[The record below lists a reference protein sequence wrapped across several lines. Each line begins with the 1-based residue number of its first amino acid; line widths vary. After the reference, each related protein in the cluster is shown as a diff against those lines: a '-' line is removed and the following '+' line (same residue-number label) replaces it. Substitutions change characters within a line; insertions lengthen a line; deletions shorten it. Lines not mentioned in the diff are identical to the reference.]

1 MKQQWKTGKAQKCSW
16 KPRMP
21 LRFQIA
27 GARPPGSV
35 CDREVQRRGFH
46 WGCLRWQWP
55 TLLPARP
62 DHKDELTLR
71 IPSPGQLCNPTPRRK
86 IPHPEPPAAV
96 PRRFTARTRG
106 LRGAPDAAV
115 PGVPSATRETPS
127 PQARGPR
134 LSHPSAT
141 RLTQTSPAARGAVI
155 APGSIPP
162 RPRPR
167 SVSPSLLGT
176 LRVRAPRKD
185 RTQARA
191 HAPPERGE
199 LREPRWEVVSS
210 AVAGTAAPQ
219 PAAAS

>member
-21 LRFQIA
+21 LWFQIA

-35 CDREVQRRGFH
+35 CGREVQRRGFH

-55 TLLPARP
+55 TLLPACP
-62 DHKDELTLR
+62 DHKEELTLR

-86 IPHPEPPAAV
+86 IPHPEPPAAG

-115 PGVPSATRETPS
+115 PGVPSETRETPS

-134 LSHPSAT
+134 LSHP
-141 RLTQTSPAARGAVI
+141 QQAA
-155 APGSIPP
+155 SL
-162 RPRPR
+162 RPRRPHVAPWLPR
-167 SVSPSLLGT
+167 AVS
-176 LRVRAPRKD
+176 LRARAPAQSPPPFSGPSESGRRGRIA
-185 RTQARA
+185 RTRART
-191 HAPPERGE
+191 
-199 LREPRWEVVSS
+199 PRRNAES
-210 AVAGTAAPQ
+210 
-219 PAAAS
+219 